1 MNVAMLTLWNSLRIR
16 IRDTGGS
23 GTPLV
28 LIHGL
33 ANSIEIWDRVMPAL
47 AAHFRVIAFDLP
59 GFGQADRPDAAY
71 DGGFFADQLC
81 AMLDTLGIER
91 AHLVGSSLGASII
104 IRFAADHLERI
115 DRAVLAAPGGF
126 GRRTHPLM
134 RVPSLPLVG
143 SSSMAGMADRN
154 SEILSIE
161 LPLADSH
168 IQIQK
173 TFDFIEEE
181 PEIKSEQKTVQK
193 AEGAH
198 MPSVLVD
205 QLLLEEIASIPDRFG
220 FKIGDVAELL
230 TIKQYVLRYW
240 EQEFDL
246 LKPKKASNNQ
256 RLYTKKDVEN
266 AFLIRKLL
274 YRDKFSIEGARQALR
289 DVKFAVRK
297 EKDMSSVML
306 KLDKSNSAMASQV
319 KDLVK
324 DIQRIKELF
333 I

>member
-1 MNVAMLTLWNSLRIR
+1 MTTNSPNVDEENPTTEPKVS
-16 IRDTGGS
+16 TE
-23 GTPLV
+23 PL
-28 LIHGL
+28 
-33 ANSIEIWDRVMPAL
+33 ATKSDS
-47 AAHFRVIAFDLP
+47 D
-59 GFGQADRPDAAY
+59 
-71 DGGFFADQLC
+71 
-81 AMLDTLGIER
+81 
-91 AHLVGSSLGASII
+91 II
-104 IRFAADHLERI
+104 
-115 DRAVLAAPGGF
+115 
-126 GRRTHPLM
+126 
-134 RVPSLPLVG
+134 
-143 SSSMAGMADRN
+143 
-154 SEILSIE
+154 SIE

-173 TFDFIEEE
+173 VFEFIDDE
-181 PEIKSEQKTVQK
+181 PVIAVEQKESQQK
-193 AEGAH
+193 AEGGY

-205 QLLLEEIASIPDRFG
+205 EALLLEIASIPDRFG
-220 FKIGDVAELL
+220 FKIGDVADLL
-230 TIKQYVLRYW
+230 GIKQYVLRYW

-297 EKDMSSVML
+297 EKDFSSAIQKM
-306 KLDKSNSAMASQV
+306 DKSNSAIAVHIKELS
-319 KDLVK
+319 K